1 MYSKVTCFVI
11 LVCVLAFGSAAQA
24 QLLAPPI
31 NNPSFE
37 ATDLGAGGTGQWVDY
52 AEEWI
57 INAQGNCYLEDG
69 SWQIVAPDGVATL
82 KMWNGAAIWQQ
93 IGSWTP
99 NTDYEIGLWVGRG
112 LDTSDIQVE
121 LWAGGSPALVPDS
134 GFGLIDGTVGAALI
148 GGAPLVPTVAVGEN
162 EWMSLILN
170 TGAGF
175 SSGDALWLR
184 IESTGEAAWVDNI
197 AVVSLVDP
205 ALAYNAGPAIGSTDV
220 LRDVVL
226 TWTAGIFAQ
235 KHDVYFGTNLDDVAN
250 AGRSNPLDVL
260 LAAGQ
265 DTNGY
270 DVGRLEFGQTYFWR
284 IDEVNSPPDSTLFKG
299 DVWSFTVEPFAYP
312 IPGERITAIAS
323 SQQADQEAQRTI
335 DGSGLDLNDLHSPDP
350 RAMWISE
357 GSDPGS
363 ASIQYEFDKPYKL
376 HEMSVWNYNGN
387 SILSLYGLK
396 EVSIEYAIRDEN
408 LTVNPSFESPDLGP
422 GGTGQWADR
431 VDNWIINNQGNC
443 YLEDGSWDI
452 AAPDGVAT
460 LKMWSGAAIWQ
471 QIGNVRPNT
480 DYEISLFIG
489 RGHESSAVQVELW
502 AGGDPSALPTSY
514 GIIGDTVGATLIGGA
529 ALTPSI
535 DVGQSELMGLSLNAG
550 ADFGPEDA
558 LWIRIESISAGG
570 TGTWVDNVRVAGAGA
585 NWSQLENVPEFAQ
598 AIGDEGYAANTK
610 VAFNGAVARYVKI
623 TAHSNWGGGEGLFD
637 LYGLSEVRF
646 TAIPVSA
653 GEPNPE
659 MGATDVAVDAILGW
673 RPGREAVEHKVY
685 LSTDQQAVIDGSAL
699 ITSTDQS
706 SYSPALAF
714 GSTYFW
720 RVDEVNNAELATA
733 WTGDVWQFSTQE
745 YRIVDDF
752 ESYNDVPEGEAGSRR
767 VYDIWQDGYDNPAI
781 NGSTMGYLTE
791 TSVETENVHGGN
803 KSVPLLYDNTTAS
816 ISEVT
821 VNTDDLP
828 IGSNWS
834 IGSPQALVL
843 WLRGDPDNNPATDQL
858 YVELGNTKVTYEGDI
873 SLAQWRQWSIDLTAL
888 GTDLDY
894 VSTMKIGFE
903 RSGGSGGK
911 GVVLLDD
918 IMLYGIAPVVPLQPD
933 PEDNLTVNPSFESP
947 DLGPGGTEQ
956 WADYVDNWI
965 INTQGSS
972 YLEDGTW
979 DIVASDGVATLKMWN
994 GAAIWQQIGNVLPN
1008 TYYEISLFI
1017 GRGHDTSAVQVE
1029 LWAGGD
1035 PSALPTSYGII
1046 GDTVGATL
1054 IGGAALTPTIETGQS
1069 ELMGLSLNTGADF
1082 GPQDALW
1089 IRIQSISGDG
1099 SAAWV
1104 DNVMVARPG
1113 VNLTVNPS
1121 FESPDLGPGGTG
1133 QWADHVDNWIINN
1146 QGNCYLEDG
1155 SWDITAADGVAALKM
1170 WSGAAIW
1177 QQIGNVLPNTDYEIS
1192 LFIGRGHDTSAA
1204 QVELW
1209 AGGDP
1214 SALPASYGVIGD
1226 TVGASLIGGAAL
1238 TPTIEVGQSEL
1249 MSLSLNTG
1257 ADFGPQDALW
1267 IRIESIS
1274 AGGTGTWVDNV
1285 MVTSP

>member
-422 GGTGQWADR
+422 GGT
-431 VDNWIINNQGNC
+431 
-443 YLEDGSWDI
+443 
-452 AAPDGVAT
+452 
-460 LKMWSGAAIWQ
+460 
-471 QIGNVRPNT
+471 
-480 DYEISLFIG
+480 
-489 RGHESSAVQVELW
+489 
-502 AGGDPSALPTSY
+502 
-514 GIIGDTVGATLIGGA
+514 
-529 ALTPSI
+529 
-535 DVGQSELMGLSLNAG
+535 
-550 ADFGPEDA
+550 
-558 LWIRIESISAGG
+558 
-570 TGTWVDNVRVAGAGA
+570 
-585 NWSQLENVPEFAQ
+585 
-598 AIGDEGYAANTK
+598 
-610 VAFNGAVARYVKI
+610 
-623 TAHSNWGGGEGLFD
+623 
-637 LYGLSEVRF
+637 
-646 TAIPVSA
+646 
-653 GEPNPE
+653 
-659 MGATDVAVDAILGW
+659 
-673 RPGREAVEHKVY
+673 
-685 LSTDQQAVIDGSAL
+685 
-699 ITSTDQS
+699 
-706 SYSPALAF
+706 
-714 GSTYFW
+714 
-720 RVDEVNNAELATA
+720 
-733 WTGDVWQFSTQE
+733 
-745 YRIVDDF
+745 
-752 ESYNDVPEGEAGSRR
+752 
-767 VYDIWQDGYDNPAI
+767 
-781 NGSTMGYLTE
+781 
-791 TSVETENVHGGN
+791 
-803 KSVPLLYDNTTAS
+803 
-816 ISEVT
+816 
-821 VNTDDLP
+821 
-828 IGSNWS
+828 
-834 IGSPQALVL
+834 
-843 WLRGDPDNNPATDQL
+843 
-858 YVELGNTKVTYEGDI
+858 
-873 SLAQWRQWSIDLTAL
+873 
-888 GTDLDY
+888 
-894 VSTMKIGFE
+894 
-903 RSGGSGGK
+903 
-911 GVVLLDD
+911 
-918 IMLYGIAPVVPLQPD
+918 
-933 PEDNLTVNPSFESP
+933 
-947 DLGPGGTEQ
+947 EQ

-1008 TYYEISLFI
+1008 TDYEISLFI